1 MGMKTNLLLI
11 VAAFLG
17 GCVTN
22 SKQPRR
28 ELSIMVQRENA
39 YRDNGYTVDE
49 ARLAALQDDWRSHKE
64 VKAFVIQG
72 DWNREPLPA
81 VKVEPPAQSPDFR
94 LVAGN

>member
-1 MGMKTNLLLI
+1 MKTNLLLI

-17 GCVTN
+17 GCVTY

-28 ELSIMVQRENA
+28 ELTIMVQRENA
-39 YRDNGYTVDE
+39 YRDNGYTADE
-49 ARLAALQDDWRSHKE
+49 ARLAAAQDEWRSQKE

-72 DWNREPLPA
+72 DRNREALPA
-81 VKVEPPAQSPDFR
+81 VKVEPPVQSLDLR

>member
-1 MGMKTNLLLI
+1 MKTNLLFI

-28 ELSIMVQRENA
+28 ELTIMVQRENA
-39 YRDNGYTVDE
+39 YRDIGYTAGE
-49 ARLAALQDDWRSHKE
+49 ARLAAVQDDWRSHKE

-72 DWNREPLPA
+72 DWNREALP
-81 VKVEPPAQSPDFR
+81 VVNVEPPVQSLDLR